1 MAAVVADD
9 LVDLDDDVLGDA
21 GLYGS
26 AIDHLGEV
34 DALLVW
40 PNNQTRHGQLPHQE
54 SANCHIKN
62 RPTAT
67 SRIGQLPHL
76 LLKKWL
82 NLKFNLYLCTKI
94 VKNMEYKKRIADQI
108 LADKLE
114 ASGAVLIEGPK
125 FCGKTTLAKQQ
136 AGSVLS
142 MADPDKLSQNLALA
156 KTNITKLLVGDTP
169 RLIDEWQI
177 APQFWD
183 AVRNEVDRREDDG
196 QFILTGSAVPP
207 KPKKD
212 KEGNVIQEEQIHHT
226 GTGRI
231 SRLKLRTMTLWESE
245 DSTGMVSLGEL
256 FKNPESV
263 DGESHID
270 LDRLAYL
277 TCRGGWPKAVLKKS
291 DKAALAQ
298 AFDYFDSVVNS
309 DIKRVD
315 DVDRDEE
322 LAKRIMRSYARN
334 QASQATAG
342 TILADIKNNGDEQM
356 SENTV
361 YSYIKA
367 LREIFVI
374 EDSIAWNPNL
384 RSKTAIRTSDTRYFI
399 DPSIATAALGL
410 GPNDL
415 INDLNTFGL
424 IFETLAVRD
433 LRVYAESLDGKV
445 YHYRDKNNLEC
456 DAVVHLRNGSYG
468 LIEVKLGGYEL
479 IKEGAESLKALSD
492 KIDTTKMKKPSF
504 LMVLTGVG
512 DYAYKRPED
521 GVLVV
526 PIGCLKE

>member
-1 MAAVVADD
+1 M
-9 LVDLDDDVLGDA
+9 
-21 GLYGS
+21 S
-26 AIDHLGEV
+26 
-34 DALLVW
+34 
-40 PNNQTRHGQLPHQE
+40 
-54 SANCHIKN
+54 
-62 RPTAT
+62 
-67 SRIGQLPHL
+67 
-76 LLKKWL
+76 
-82 NLKFNLYLCTKI
+82 
-94 VKNMEYKKRIADQI
+94 
-108 LADKLE
+108 
-114 ASGAVLIEGPK
+114 
-125 FCGKTTLAKQQ
+125 
-136 AGSVLS
+136 
-142 MADPDKLSQNLALA
+142 DPETIHQNLALA
-156 KTNITKLLVGDTP
+156 RTKITRLLAGDTP

-183 AVRNEVDRREDDG
+183 AVRNEVDKREDDG

-212 KEGNVIQEEQIHHT
+212 DEGNIIEEEQIHHT

-256 FKNPESV
+256 FKNSDSV

-270 LDRLAYL
+270 LEQLAYL
-277 TCRGGWPKAVLKKS
+277 TCRGGWPKAVLRKS
-291 DKAALAQ
+291 EKAALAQ
-298 AFDYFDSVVNS
+298 AFDYYESVVSS

-342 TILADIKNNGDEQM
+342 TILADIKNNGEELLSDT
-356 SENTV
+356 TV

-367 LREIFVI
+367 LKEIFVI

-384 RSKTAIRTSDTRYFI
+384 RSKTAIRTSDTRYFT

-433 LRVYAESLDGKV
+433 LRVYAESLNGKV

-468 LIEVKLGGYEL
+468 LIEIKLGGADL
-479 IKEGAESLKALSD
+479 INDGAESLKTLSY

-504 LMVLTGVG
+504 LMVLTGIG
-512 DYAYKRPED
+512 DYAYKRPKD
-521 GVLVV
+521 GVYVV
-526 PIGCLKE
+526 PIGCLKD

>member
-1 MAAVVADD
+1 M
-9 LVDLDDDVLGDA
+9 
-21 GLYGS
+21 
-26 AIDHLGEV
+26 
-34 DALLVW
+34 
-40 PNNQTRHGQLPHQE
+40 
-54 SANCHIKN
+54 K
-62 RPTAT
+62 
-67 SRIGQLPHL
+67 
-76 LLKKWL
+76 
-82 NLKFNLYLCTKI
+82 
-94 VKNMEYKKRIADQI
+94 EYKRRIADQM
-108 LADKLE
+108 LTDKLE
-114 ASGAVLIEGPK
+114 SSGAVLVEGPK
-125 FCGKTTLAKQQ
+125 YCGKTTLAKQQ
-136 AGSVLS
+136 AGSILS
-142 MADPDKLSQNLALA
+142 MADPDTLSQNLALVR
-156 KTNITKLLVGDTP
+156 TNISRLLAGATP

-183 AVRNEVDRREDDG
+183 AVRNEVDKREDDG

-212 KEGNVIQEEQIHHT
+212 PDGNLIEEEQIHHS

-245 DSTGMVSLGEL
+245 DSTGMVSLGKL
-256 FKNPESV
+256 FENADSI

-270 LDRLAYL
+270 LERLAYL
-277 TCRGGWPKAVLKKS
+277 TCRGGWPRAVLKKS
-291 DKAALAQ
+291 EKAALAQ
-298 AFDYFDSVVNS
+298 AFNYFDAVVGN

-342 TILADIKNNGDEQM
+342 TVLADIKANGDEQM

-361 YSYIKA
+361 YSYVKA
-367 LREIFVI
+367 LKEIFVI
-374 EDSIAWNPNL
+374 EDSVAWNPNL

-399 DPSIATAALGL
+399 DPSIATAALGM
-410 GPNDL
+410 GPKDL
-415 INDLNTFGL
+415 INDMETFGL

-468 LIEVKLGGYEL
+468 LIEIKIGGTNL
-479 IKEGAESLKALSD
+479 INGGATSLKLLSD
-492 KIDTTKMKKPSF
+492 KIDTTKMKMPSF
-504 LMVLTGVG
+504 LMVLTGIG

-526 PIGCLKE
+526 PIGCLKN

>member
-1 MAAVVADD
+1 M
-9 LVDLDDDVLGDA
+9 
-21 GLYGS
+21 
-26 AIDHLGEV
+26 
-34 DALLVW
+34 
-40 PNNQTRHGQLPHQE
+40 
-54 SANCHIKN
+54 K
-62 RPTAT
+62 
-67 SRIGQLPHL
+67 
-76 LLKKWL
+76 
-82 NLKFNLYLCTKI
+82 
-94 VKNMEYKKRIADQI
+94 EYKRRIADQM
-108 LADKLE
+108 LTDKLE
-114 ASGAVLIEGPK
+114 SSGAVLVEGPK
-125 FCGKTTLAKQQ
+125 YCGKTTLAKQQ
-136 AGSVLS
+136 TGSILS
-142 MADPDKLSQNLALA
+142 MADPDTLSQNLALVR
-156 KTNITKLLVGDTP
+156 TNISRLLAGATP

-183 AVRNEVDRREDDG
+183 AVRNEVDKREDDG
-196 QFILTGSAVPP
+196 QFILTGSAVPS

-212 KEGNVIQEEQIHHT
+212 SDGNLIEEEQIHHS

-245 DSTGMVSLGEL
+245 DSTGMVSLGKL
-256 FKNPESV
+256 FENADSI

-270 LDRLAYL
+270 LERLAYL
-277 TCRGGWPKAVLKKS
+277 TCRGGWPRAVLKKS
-291 DKAALAQ
+291 EKAALAQ
-298 AFDYFDSVVNS
+298 AFNYFDAVVGN

-342 TILADIKNNGDEQM
+342 TILADIKANGDEQM

-361 YSYIKA
+361 YSYVKA
-367 LREIFVI
+367 LKEIFVI
-374 EDSIAWNPNL
+374 EDSVAWNPNL

-399 DPSIATAALGL
+399 DPSIATAALGM
-410 GPNDL
+410 GPKDL
-415 INDLNTFGL
+415 INDMETFGL

-468 LIEVKLGGYEL
+468 LIEIKIGGTNL
-479 IKEGAESLKALSD
+479 INGGATSLKLLSD

-504 LMVLTGVG
+504 LMVLTGIG

-526 PIGCLKE
+526 PIGCLKN